1 MRKFI
6 AKLQNSDETTKKIWL
21 VFFSGIS
28 MMLVVSFWLVYL
40 DRIVAQVGNPDGTPA
55 IAQNSQEKSDAP
67 GFFAIFGAGVKTI
80 FDALKEKLAVR
91 NNIVI
96 ESPKINFVS
105 EDVEPISPTKLD
117 N

>member
-6 AKLQNSDETTKKIWL
+6 AKLQNSNDTTKKIWL
-21 VFFSGIS
+21 VVFSGIS

-40 DRIVAQVGNPDGTPA
+40 DKIVTQVSNPDGTPA
-55 IAQNSQEKSDAP
+55 IAQNSQEKSDVP

-96 ESPKINFVS
+96 ENPKMNFIS
-105 EDVEPISPTKLD
+105 KEVEPIPATPLR
-117 N
+117 